1 MGIAVSGTGRGGSVV
16 AGGRLSRAV
25 RFRRYGGPEVLEV
38 VEVPRP
44 SAPPGGVVVEVV
56 SAALN
61 PGEIG
66 IREGVFADLWPADFP
81 EGQGNDFSGVVAEVG
96 QGVRGLAVGDAV
108 LGFSP
113 RAAQAD
119 FVVVGADR
127 LALKPAALGWDEAA
141 TLAGAGATAW
151 AAVGAVDPRAGET
164 VLVSAAAGGV
174 GVVATQ
180 LVLLRGARVVGTA
193 GEANAG
199 FLTSLGAVPVRYGP
213 GLLERVRAAA
223 PGGLHACV
231 DTFGPPTVDV
241 ALALGVPAHR
251 IDTTADGAA
260 VQRYGVRHDAQEQ
273 ADTRTVW
280 GELARL
286 VVAGQL
292 SVPIAATYPLSA
304 VQDAYR
310 DLAARHVRGKR
321 VLHVA
326 PAVRRA
332 ELTELTEPGIDLPAR
347 TRRWED

>member
-1 MGIAVSGTGRGGSVV
+1 MRIEELGTGGAGSAAAGERGRDGHG
-16 AGGRLSRAV
+16 APARGPASRAV
-25 RFRRYGGPEVLEV
+25 RFSRYGGPEVLQV

-66 IREGVFADLWPADFP
+66 IREGAFAELWPARFP

-96 QGVRGLAVGDAV
+96 AGVRGWSVGDAV
-108 LGFSP
+108 LGFTP
-113 RAAQAD
+113 RAAQAE
-119 FVVVGADR
+119 FVVVAADR
-127 LALKPAALGWDEAA
+127 LARKPAALGWDEAA
-141 TLAGAGATAW
+141 ALAGAGATAW
-151 AAVGAVDPRAGET
+151 AAVAAVAPVEGEV

-223 PGGLHACV
+223 PGGLDACV
-231 DTFGPPTVDV
+231 DTHGPPTADV
-241 ALALGVPAHR
+241 ALALGVPPHR
-251 IDTTADGAA
+251 INTTADGRA
-260 VQRYGVRHDAQEQ
+260 VRRYGVRHDAQEQ
-273 ADTRTVW
+273 ADTPGVW
-280 GELARL
+280 SELAEL
-286 VVAGQL
+286 VAAGRVV
-292 SVPIAATYPLSA
+292 VPVSATYPLEA

-310 DLAARHVRGKR
+310 DLATRHVRGKR
-321 VLHVA
+321 ILHVA
-326 PAVRRA
+326 AAGRRA
-332 ELTELTEPGIDLPAR
+332 ELTG
-347 TRRWED
+347 